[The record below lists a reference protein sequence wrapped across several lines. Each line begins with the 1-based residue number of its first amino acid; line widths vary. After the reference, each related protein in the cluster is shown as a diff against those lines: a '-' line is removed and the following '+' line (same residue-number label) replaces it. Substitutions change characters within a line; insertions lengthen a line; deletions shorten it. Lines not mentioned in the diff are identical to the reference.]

1 MKELKR
7 PTPPVTFAYQLSYYN
22 ADHYLLSLQTP
33 TDIPKAKK
41 TKKRDLGPCKP
52 VHNKRTLTMAGDIQQ
67 NAWKPTVR
75 IGKIAAE
82 TTNPGPAIVQLPTLI
97 GKGEKGRERK
107 TPLRTVLF
115 HILLT
120 AGSKVPDS
128 KKKAAPSY
136 TLGSKLKSSD
146 ATTGPGPAQY
156 NVSGMRPKGKDYP
169 RAATLQSRPKEL
181 TAFVTPGPGEYN
193 VNEAYKVAKDA
204 TPKYSIGKMPPPD
217 KYQLI
222 PGKSRRFHSCWC
234 FWLALFEWL
243 ELESHWDSKCWSR
256 IRCTYIYITMV

>member
-41 TKKRDLGPCKP
+41 SKKRDLGPCKP

-97 GKGEKGRERK
+97 GKGEED
-107 TPLRTVLF
+107 T
-115 HILLT
+115 
-120 AGSKVPDS
+120 
-128 KKKAAPSY
+128 
-136 TLGSKLKSSD
+136 SSD
-146 ATTGPGPAQY
+146 SF
-156 NVSGMRPKGKDYP
+156 VSHSFDRRQQSAGLQEEGC
-169 RAATLQSRPKEL
+169 TL
-181 TAFVTPGPGEYN
+181 VY
-193 VNEAYKVAKDA
+193 
-204 TPKYSIGKMPPPD
+204 IG
-217 KYQLI
+217 Q
-222 PGKSRRFHSCWC
+222 
-234 FWLALFEWL
+234 
-243 ELESHWDSKCWSR
+243 
-256 IRCTYIYITMV
+256 

>member
-1 MKELKR
+1 M
-7 PTPPVTFAYQLSYYN
+7 
-22 ADHYLLSLQTP
+22 
-33 TDIPKAKK
+33 
-41 TKKRDLGPCKP
+41 
-52 VHNKRTLTMAGDIQQ
+52 
-67 NAWKPTVR
+67 
-75 IGKIAAE
+75 
-82 TTNPGPAIVQLPTLI
+82 
-97 GKGEKGRERK
+97 
-107 TPLRTVLF
+107 
-115 HILLT
+115 
-120 AGSKVPDS
+120 PDS

-222 PGKSRRFHSCWC
+222 PGKSRRFHSYWF

-256 IRCTYIYITMV
+256 IRCTYIYKYGLVVVCMRITNIMDYGEASINQSINQSSHQAIIMEIAGASLYICIYRAIPDSLR

>member
-1 MKELKR
+1 MKEMKR

-115 HILLT
+115 SHSFDRRQQS
-120 AGSKVPDS
+120 AGLQEKGC
-128 KKKAAPSY
+128 
-136 TLGSKLKSSD
+136 TLV
-146 ATTGPGPAQY
+146 Y
-156 NVSGMRPKGKDYP
+156 
-169 RAATLQSRPKEL
+169 
-181 TAFVTPGPGEYN
+181 
-193 VNEAYKVAKDA
+193 
-204 TPKYSIGKMPPPD
+204 IG
-217 KYQLI
+217 Q
-222 PGKSRRFHSCWC
+222 
-234 FWLALFEWL
+234 
-243 ELESHWDSKCWSR
+243 
-256 IRCTYIYITMV
+256 